1 MTYKSFLPKLIQDQS
16 VGAFFYESNISHKS
30 VKNIVRKYSTVYGV
44 KLRDDRFI
52 HSKFNA

>member
-30 VKNIVRKYSTVYGV
+30 VKN
-44 KLRDDRFI
+44 
-52 HSKFNA
+52 SKEI